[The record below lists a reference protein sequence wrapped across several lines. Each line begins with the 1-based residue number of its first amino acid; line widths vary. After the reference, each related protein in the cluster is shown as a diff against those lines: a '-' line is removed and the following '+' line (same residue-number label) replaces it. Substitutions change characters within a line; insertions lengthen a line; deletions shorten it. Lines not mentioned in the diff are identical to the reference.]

1 VLQYLT
7 SSLPLHLRTGKEVT
21 KQFNTAHCT
30 YTFCSKQNG
39 LNTSS
44 LTKKKSISKA
54 LIAGWS
60 RHENCISFK
69 SSSLMMANQRI
80 TEWPGLKRTTM
91 TIEFQPPCYVQG
103 HQPPHQAAQSHIQ
116 PGLECLQGWG
126 IHSLLGQPV
135 PVIFQQYCSFI
146 LHLQLPDREVGIH
159 KPSKSF
165 SDFILQQ
172 ILLKF

>member
-1 VLQYLT
+1 MAWVEKDHNDHPVSAPLLCAG
-7 SSLPLHLRTGKEVT
+7 LP
-21 KQFNTAHCT
+21 TA
-30 YTFCSKQNG
+30 
-39 LNTSS
+39 
-44 LTKKKSISKA
+44 
-54 LIAGWS
+54 
-60 RHENCISFK
+60 R
-69 SSSLMMANQRI
+69 
-80 TEWPGLKRTTM
+80 PD
-91 TIEFQPPCYVQG
+91 
-103 HQPPHQAAQSHIQ
+103 QAAQSHIQ

-146 LHLQLPDREVGIH
+146 LHLQVPDREVGIH